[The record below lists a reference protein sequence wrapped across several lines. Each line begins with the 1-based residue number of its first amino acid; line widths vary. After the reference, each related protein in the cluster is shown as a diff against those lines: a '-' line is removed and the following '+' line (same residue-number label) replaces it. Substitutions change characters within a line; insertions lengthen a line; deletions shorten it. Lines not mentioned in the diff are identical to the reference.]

1 MEIFG
6 IGFLEIVFV
15 ILIALIVLGPTDM
28 IKAGRTVGKFLR
40 QLVLS
45 PGYRAV
51 QQASRDLRTLPNKL
65 MREAEF
71 DLDEELR
78 SMRANMADL
87 NAELKETGRDISPWT
102 TPPASQPPKVEPS
115 SGNHQPA
122 PAPEASEDR
131 EQG

>member
-6 IGFLEIVFV
+6 IGFLEILFV

-45 PGYRAV
+45 PGYRAF

-78 SMRANMADL
+78 SMRANIAQL
-87 NAELKETGRDISPWT
+87 NDELEETGRDISPWT
-102 TPPASQPPKVEPS
+102 TPPAAGSQGAQQP
-115 SGNHQPA
+115 SGNHQPE
-122 PAPEASEDR
+122 PETSEDS